1 MRLLYR
7 GVRGLLKQIK
17 NIMRGEDNF
26 ITVLSCSIWDK
37 EKSGEI
43 EEVIKNNLDWDY
55 VLRKS
60 RKEGVSSLVYYYLK
74 KFALQKYLPFKTLK
88 TLEEAYYKN
97 SLRNIIMIS
106 ETKKVLESF
115 KKEGIESIIL
125 KGVFL
130 AEKIYRN
137 IALREMTDVDILIKR
152 KDVKKANRILNSLG
166 YPTPKYYED
175 LLKIPSS
182 LNTLMYK
189 DNIRFHLHWHLINST
204 WPLNFLV
211 EEISMDRIFEYA
223 KPIKVDTLDTLT
235 LSNEHLLIY
244 LCYHLFNH
252 SFDRLILLVD
262 ILGLLNS
269 YSIDWNFVIEEAERF
284 KLSFILYYVLSFIS
298 QKKKTKISYGK
309 FFIRLSMS
317 AQTKKLHPPAYSKN
331 LKSHAI
337 WLIGD
342 GIMTR
347 VGSQKSLTAAKRWE
361 LRGCVCGKMRVKVAM
376 GFMHPITLN

>member
-1 MRLLYR
+1 MRLLHR
-7 GVRGLLKQIK
+7 GGRGLLKQIK

-26 ITVLSCSIWDK
+26 ITVLSCSIWNK
-37 EKSGEI
+37 EKSEEI

-60 RKEGVSSLVYYYLK
+60 RKEGVSSLIYYCLK
-74 KFALQKYLPFKTLK
+74 KFELQKYLPSEVLK
-88 TLEEAYYKN
+88 NFEEIYYQN
-97 SLRNIIMIS
+97 SVRNIFMVR
-106 ETKKVLESF
+106 ETGKVLESF

-137 IALREMTDVDILIKR
+137 IALREMTDVDILIRR

-175 LLKIPSS
+175 LLKISSS

-189 DNIRFHLHWHLINST
+189 GNIRIHLHWHLINST

-211 EEISMDRIFEYA
+211 EEISIERIFEYA

-252 SFDRLILLVD
+252 SFDRLLLLVD

-298 QKKKTKISYGK
+298 QKKEEKVPYLERLKPSKSYLKKLPPSSFTSYFIYLLLQKGFKKKIKFLINTIFPSPCVVAHSFSISPKEVTRAHYFFRLIKPFLK
-309 FFIRLSMS
+309 FF
-317 AQTKKLHPPAYSKN
+317 
-331 LKSHAI
+331 
-337 WLIGD
+337 
-342 GIMTR
+342 
-347 VGSQKSLTAAKRWE
+347 
-361 LRGCVCGKMRVKVAM
+361 
-376 GFMHPITLN
+376 